1 MDAFIIKEGPLSSRT
16 GVFRADEFWIL
27 EAAIHILNCEERV
40 VVEGG
45 EANHAWLRAA
55 DEALYQTC
63 KQ

>member
-1 MDAFIIKEGPLSSRT
+1 MSSRT
-16 GVFRADEFWIL
+16 GVLLADEFWIL

-45 EANHAWLRAA
+45 EAHHARLRAA